1 MFAGITTVN
10 DDKLYEII
18 TEKCT
23 QNGTAD
29 VERIKFE
36 IGFLKR
42 LLIHAENLLR
52 SIDETAITGVI
63 KKQIIK
69 VTSLLVTSYDTRL
82 NGLLNEIQKELTRHD
97 LDALETMQIMKT
109 SRLNEYTI
117 SIGTPKFPS
126 VILSQIG
133 GIPASCGLHA
143 VMHMLLS
150 AGFTSNFF
158 EFCEIHYQ
166 RAFAAGFNRL
176 NNGEICTMMSEIND
190 VLRSFAD
197 TISSFVPPKKLYSMV
212 STKGK
217 DKYNFSDFLKPS
229 AKVNYGIQINAP
241 GFHETYKTNKE
252 LDIRESLIHDIK
264 MLQPEWVLFDIGM
277 WTCIANGI
285 NMTFNASGCAYR
297 LHSFIVNTGYHYICC
312 VVDTINTESGPV
324 TVARVYDDMSPGNV
338 RTTRMNIYDINSIGA
353 LLYYRYK

>member
-1 MFAGITTVN
+1 MFGGITTVN
-10 DDKLYEII
+10 DDRIHEII
-18 TEKCT
+18 TRKCIEKT
-23 QNGTAD
+23 TNTEQI
-29 VERIKFE
+29 EFE
-36 IGFLKR
+36 IGFLR
-42 LLIHAENLLR
+42 QLILHSENLLR

-69 VTSLLVTSYDTRL
+69 VTSLLVMSYNTRL
-82 NGLLNEIQKELTRHD
+82 NGLLNEIQKELTGED
-97 LDALETMQIMKT
+97 LDALETFQITKK
-109 SRLNEYTI
+109 SKLNEHVI
-117 SIGTPKFPS
+117 SIGIPKLPS

-150 AGFTSNFF
+150 AGFMSNFF
-158 EFCEIHYQ
+158 DFCEVHYQ

-217 DKYNFSDFLKPS
+217 NKYNFCDFLKPS
-229 AKVNYGIQINAP
+229 AKVNYGIRINAP
-241 GFHETYKTNKE
+241 GFRETYKRDTE
-252 LDIRESLIHDIK
+252 MDMRESFIHDVK
-264 MLQPEWVLFDIGM
+264 LLQPEWVLFDIGM

-285 NMTFNASGCAYR
+285 NMTFNASGCTYK

-324 TVARVYDDMSPGNV
+324 TVARVYDDMSPGNA

-353 LLYYRYK
+353 LLYYRIK

>member
-10 DDKLYEII
+10 DDKLHEII
-18 TEKCT
+18 VRKCIE
-23 QNGTAD
+23 NGTDA
-29 VERIKFE
+29 EQIKFE
-36 IGFLKR
+36 ISFLKQ
-42 LLIHAENLLR
+42 LLIHSENLLR
-52 SIDETAITGVI
+52 AIDETAITGVI

-69 VTSLLVTSYDTRL
+69 VTSLLVMSYNTRL
-82 NGLLNEIQKELTRHD
+82 NGLLNEIQKELTGQV
-97 LDALETMQIMKT
+97 LDALETTQITKT

-117 SIGTPKFPS
+117 SIGTPRLPS

-158 EFCEIHYQ
+158 DFCELHYQ

-197 TISSFVPPKKLYSMV
+197 TISSFVPPKKLYALV

-217 DKYNFSDFLKPS
+217 DKYNFCDFLKPS
-229 AKVNYGIQINAP
+229 VKVNYGILTNAP
-241 GFHETYKTNKE
+241 SFRETYKTDKE

-264 MLQPEWVLFDIGM
+264 SLQPEWILFDIGM

-285 NMTFNASGCAYR
+285 NRIFNASGCSYK
-297 LHSFIVNTGYHYICC
+297 LHSFIVNTGYHYVCC
-312 VVDTINTESGPV
+312 VVDTINTGSGPV
-324 TVARVYDDMSPGNV
+324 SVARVYDDMSPGNV